1 LGEEERYGVGLRM
14 GRGLNVEV
22 DGGEGDEDGARE
34 GVKAWLSLKSLADQF
49 RGDSGSRLSNS
60 VRQVYPEALEKSRE
74 YFLAVR
80 GRSGS
85 CVVLTAAGADS

>member
-1 LGEEERYGVGLRM
+1 LGEEERYGVGLRV

-49 RGDSGSRLSNS
+49 RGDSGST
-60 VRQVYPEALEKSRE
+60 VE
-74 YFLAVR
+74 
-80 GRSGS
+80 
-85 CVVLTAAGADS
+85 